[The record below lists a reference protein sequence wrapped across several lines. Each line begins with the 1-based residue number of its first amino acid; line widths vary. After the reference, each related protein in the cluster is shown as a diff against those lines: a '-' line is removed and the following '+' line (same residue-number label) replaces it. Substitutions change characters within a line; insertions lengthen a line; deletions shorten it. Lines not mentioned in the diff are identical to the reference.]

1 MKNVV
6 KDLGWNGMKS
16 NTSYKVL
23 LHAKVPKEIRGLS
36 SEIKSRVLSVI
47 DQLAREPIPAAASK
61 LQGHSNC
68 YRIRVGDY
76 RIVYEVHVTEIVVYV
91 VGVAHRREVY
101 RRILRRI

>member
-1 MKNVV
+1 
-6 KDLGWNGMKS
+6 MKS
-16 NTSYKVL
+16 NTRYKVL
-23 LHAKVPKEIRGLS
+23 LHAKVQKEIMALP

-47 DQLAREPIPAAASK
+47 DQLAHEPIPAAAAK
-61 LQGHSNC
+61 LQGRSDC

-91 VGVAHRREVY
+91 VGVAHRQEVY